1 MCRILFKIN
10 DKNVKILKKG
20 YIFRTSSVFLVNSV
34 LLIEYFKEVYWINV
48 FYILHVHKYIYVSVR
63 RTLKNGLSE
72 EEKKHIAAY
81 IKGY

>member
-1 MCRILFKIN
+1 MQVEVNMKRLTHATFAYDRNTKRA
-10 DKNVKILKKG
+10 
-20 YIFRTSSVFLVNSV
+20 IFRQTQYSASL
-34 LLIEYFKEVYWINV
+34 
-48 FYILHVHKYIYVSVR
+48 SVR

>member
-1 MCRILFKIN
+1 MCK
-10 DKNVKILKKG
+10 LKGQEKG
-20 YIFRTSSVFLVNSV
+20 LHHICLYNMESVFSTPATMLPS
-34 LLIEYFKEVYWINV
+34 L
-48 FYILHVHKYIYVSVR
+48 SVR

>member
-1 MCRILFKIN
+1 HYAFVIFAHAQ
-10 DKNVKILKKG
+10 VK
-20 YIFRTSSVFLVNSV
+20 
-34 LLIEYFKEVYWINV
+34 
-48 FYILHVHKYIYVSVR
+48 KYYRRKPLCGASFSVR

>member
-1 MCRILFKIN
+1 MAH
-10 DKNVKILKKG
+10 
-20 YIFRTSSVFLVNSV
+20 
-34 LLIEYFKEVYWINV
+34 LLAQQREN
-48 FYILHVHKYIYVSVR
+48 HVIGASRFVTFSLSVR

>member
-1 MCRILFKIN
+1 MIKEHRLLLRTPHLLRRYV
-10 DKNVKILKKG
+10 KNI
-20 YIFRTSSVFLVNSV
+20 TSATLRFSL
-34 LLIEYFKEVYWINV
+34 
-48 FYILHVHKYIYVSVR
+48 SVR